1 MDCFQKIRQQIK
13 CHLQQ
18 GGPKELAE
26 CLDVIESTNLTFFT
40 KDMTAEFYA
49 IKGLLLAKS
58 NRPDE
63 ANKAFSASVQ
73 LFDTLAKG
81 WSLWGEYLEGVFVQH
96 KDDKQLGVAAIACFL
111 NACRHQNESKSR
123 KYLAKVSLQPQINYP
138 QLGLCN
144 KQYNFP
150 KINIFIFQRQ
160 KKRIV
165 TLYDHCAKFEL
176 EYKSL

>member
-1 MDCFQKIRQQIK
+1 VARKHGLVNVCINSLSRIYTIPSVPVMDCFQKIRQQIK

-123 KYLAKVSLQPQINYP
+123 KYLAKVSFYL
-138 QLGLCN
+138 
-144 KQYNFP
+144 
-150 KINIFIFQRQ
+150 
-160 KKRIV
+160 
-165 TLYDHCAKFEL
+165 
-176 EYKSL
+176 SLVEI